1 MLIEKF
7 NNHYTNIFEQ
17 LCGVKPTKL
26 KLLSSSLKES
36 ESVIDAIRCHFCN
49 HPSVTEMKS
58 KFMIAQSN
66 VESSPSYTNPSD
78 SAFLLKSL
86 DIKKASG
93 IDKI

>member
-1 MLIEKF
+1 
-7 NNHYTNIFEQ
+7 
-17 LCGVKPTKL
+17 
-26 KLLSSSLKES
+26 
-36 ESVIDAIRCHFCN
+36 
-49 HPSVTEMKS
+49 
-58 KFMIAQSN
+58 MIAQSN